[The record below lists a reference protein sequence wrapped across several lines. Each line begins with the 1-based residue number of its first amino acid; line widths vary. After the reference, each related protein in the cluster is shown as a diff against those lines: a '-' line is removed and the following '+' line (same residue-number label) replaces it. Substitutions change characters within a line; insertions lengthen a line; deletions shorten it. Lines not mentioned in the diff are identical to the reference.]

1 MVSDEERLFR
11 AIRSGDQQQVKHLIG
26 AGIDVESCK
35 SEGLSPVHVAVM
47 RQQPAAMILTLLGA
61 GCDVNAKDRDGKTAL
76 RWACD
81 LDLLS
86 HIELLLESGAQVDVY
101 DNVGAT
107 AKLPALLLADR
118 LDGRSGTSPEQSS
131 RRR

>member
-11 AIRSGDQQQVKHLIG
+11 AIRSGDQQQVENLIR
-26 AGIDVESCK
+26 AGIDVKSCK

-47 RQQPAAMILTLLGA
+47 RQQPAGLIRTLLDA
-61 GCDVNAKDRDGKTAL
+61 GFDVNAKDRDGKTAL

-86 HIELLLESGAQVDVY
+86 HIHFLLENGARVDVY

-107 AKLPALLLADR
+107 AK
-118 LDGRSGTSPEQSS
+118 
-131 RRR
+131 